1 MKTSPKRW
9 RVLYFHSARCD
20 FDRRHLL
27 TTKRF
32 LRMGTKPSTTSPT
45 PTPSPPSSLQIT
57 SPTQTPSPPSSLPT
71 TSTTPTP
78 SPPSS
83 LSTTSPPSSSPT
95 PSSPTHQHNQYHQL
109 SGDVGYVMYSAFGS
123 FYIPSCIMV
132 FVYIKIY
139 FAARFSI
146 SKP

>member
-9 RVLYFHSARCD
+9 RVLYFHSARCE

-78 SPPSS
+78 SPPYHYQQHHHHHH
-83 LSTTSPPSSSPT
+83 
-95 PSSPTHQHNQYHQL
+95 HQHHHHHNQYHQL